1 MTLALLVFDLKYS
14 LKLGVIEDLLEWRPD
29 LGGGGI
35 LRRFM
40 EYWLAQAEWW
50 RSRSLEWWAAHITAV
65 YIGGAFMVMGA
76 RFDELVSLELNE
88 VGDFSAGVF
97 GPVAFFWLVLGY
109 VQQGREL
116 KLSSQALSTQAEE
129 LRASVAQQIELVKAT
144 NRTLENYENSLD
156 PLLQLRFIE
165 VFEAF
170 NEGEAVERHRFSIVN
185 SGAYCEKVEVRV
197 GGEVESLVAIFSS
210 LVVNAEVELNIDDV
224 LIENELLSIRFSYF
238 KANGKSGVQEFE
250 VRKNWDEGWWVAVN
264 KKINSK

>member
-29 LGGGGI
+29 LGRGGI

-40 EYWLAQAEWW
+40 EYWLNQAEWW

-76 RFDELVSLELNE
+76 RFDELVSLGLNE
-88 VGDFSAGVF
+88 VGDFLAGVF

-116 KLSSQALSTQAEE
+116 KLSSQALATQAEE

-144 NRTLENYENSLD
+144 NRTLENYENSLE
-156 PLLQLRFIE
+156 PLLQLKFGEIIQ
-165 VFEAF
+165 AF
-170 NEGEAVERHRFSIVN
+170 DEGAVVERHRFTVAN
-185 SGAYCEKVEVRV
+185 SGAYCEGVEVRV
-197 GGEVESLVAIFSS
+197 GDESDPVVARFSS
-210 LVVNAEVELNIDDV
+210 LATDSEIEFSIDDI
-224 LIENELLSIRFSYF
+224 LTADTLFNIRFSYF
-238 KANGKSGVQEFE
+238 KANGNSGVQEFNAW
-250 VRKNWDEGWWVAVN
+250 KDWDQGWWVAVN
-264 KKINSK
+264 KKINGR